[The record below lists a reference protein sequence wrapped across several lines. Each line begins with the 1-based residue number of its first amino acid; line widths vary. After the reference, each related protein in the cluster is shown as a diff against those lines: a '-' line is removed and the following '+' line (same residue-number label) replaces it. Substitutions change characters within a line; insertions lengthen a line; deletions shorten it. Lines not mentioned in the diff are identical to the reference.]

1 MMQELLNKGPD
12 ELQAEVQQADLCTG
26 CGMCAGLCP
35 YIKEMEEKVAIIDR
49 CGRGD
54 GRCYQFCPRT
64 FSDLDAL
71 DESVFGAR
79 RADAVLGSYRSLS
92 MVKSAQKTVQQTGQ
106 YGGTVSALLIHA
118 LNKGVIDAALL
129 TKYSENKHALPQ
141 PAIARNR
148 KEVLSC
154 AGSKYTA
161 APTLKALQDALKNN
175 KKLAIVGRPCQVTAV
190 RKMQMLDDSPEVKNI
205 ALVIGLFCLWALDY
219 KRYSYYLSQ
228 QVDLKKIRKID
239 IPRNDDFIIYTD
251 NGNVRIP
258 IDKIKSFVR
267 PTCQLCMDV
276 TSELADISLGSTEW
290 KDEFNTMLVR
300 SEKGES
306 LVKSAAKAKAIAIQD
321 FPAER
326 EGILREAV
334 LNKKRRVLNELKAR
348 GNEQMPLLYLKM
360 NDDHRKW
367 LEGGSR

>member
-12 ELQAEVQQADLCTG
+12 ELQAEVQQADMCTG

-35 YIKEMEEKVAIIDR
+35 YIKEMEEKIAVIDR
-49 CGRGD
+49 CGRSD
-54 GRCYQFCPRT
+54 GRCYKFCPRT
-64 FSDLDAL
+64 FTDLDAL
-71 DESVFGAR
+71 DENAFGVR

-92 MVKSAQKTVQQTGQ
+92 MAKAGQKSVHEAGQ
-106 YGGTVSALLIHA
+106 YGGTVSALLVHA
-118 LNKGVIDAALL
+118 FKKGAIDSALL
-129 TKYSENKHALPQ
+129 TSYSPKKHALPR
-141 PAIARNR
+141 PTVAHNR

-161 APTLKALQDALKNN
+161 APTLKALRQTLQNN
-175 KKLAIVGRPCQVTAV
+175 KKVAIVGRPCQVTAI
-190 RKMQMLDDSPEVKNI
+190 RKLQMYDDSPETKNI

-219 KRYSYYLSQ
+219 KRYSYYLSK
-228 QVDLKKIRKID
+228 QVDLKRIRKID
-239 IPRNDDFIIYTD
+239 IPKNDDFIVYTD
-251 NGNVRIP
+251 NGNARVP
-258 IDKIKSFVR
+258 IDKIKSFIR

-276 TSELADISLGSTEW
+276 TAELADISLGSTEW

-300 SEKGES
+300 SETGEK
-306 LVKSAAKAKAIAIQD
+306 LVKDAVKAKAISIQD

-334 LNKKRRVLNELKAR
+334 LNKKRRVLKELAAR